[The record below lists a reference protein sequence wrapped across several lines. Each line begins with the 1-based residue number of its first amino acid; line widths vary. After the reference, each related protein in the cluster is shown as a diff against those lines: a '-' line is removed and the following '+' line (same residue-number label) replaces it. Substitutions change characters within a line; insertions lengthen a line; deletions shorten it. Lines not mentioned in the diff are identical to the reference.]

1 MSYTGIHFNISE
13 RKVLL
18 RIFDLVFTFLSL
30 YLVSYYFDFD
40 YFTITQQ
47 NWTWVFVLIL
57 YLSIF
62 ATVFELYDLQ
72 KSSKIE
78 RVIPNIV
85 LTVSVTVLFYFLT
98 PIFTPFYRLTAYR
111 FYISISQFLLPFF
124 FGDGLILLLLR
135 LQDFLKMY

>member
-18 RIFDLVFTFLSL
+18 RVFDVLLTLVVLYGLSNL
-30 YLVSYYFDFD
+30 FDFD
-40 YFTITQQ
+40 YFTITKE
-47 NWTWVFVLIL
+47 NWTWVFVLVL

-78 RVIPNIV
+78 NIIPNVI
-85 LTVSVTVLFYFLT
+85 LTVSDTALFYFLT
-98 PIFTPFYRLTAYR
+98 RYFTPVLPDIRLHILYFYFVFLFA
-111 FYISISQFLLPFF
+111 ISMW
-124 FGDGLILLLLR
+124 R
-135 LQDFLKMY
+135 